1 MSCFHHRLGWWA
13 ARCCSRAGA
22 TEKGAAA
29 EEDCK
34 EHCKEDCK
42 ENPCWCE
49 FQWQQHAN
57 VYWIGFLC
65 GNCVRICVPMI
76 LWNCKRP
83 RCLGSK
89 AWKNISKDKPWQ
101 AVTDKPWQAH
111 RCLRSNWRPLSIF
124 VILCGHLFWWLL
136 MQAATSL
143 DSERDEK
150 QRTADERVLDPQFGV

>member
-42 ENPCWCE
+42 ENPWWCE
-49 FQWQQHAN
+49 FQWQQHDN
-57 VYWIGFLC
+57 VYWIGFPC
-65 GNCVRICVPMI
+65 GNCVGICVPMI
-76 LWNCKRP
+76 LWNCKTP
-83 RCLGSK
+83 RCPRVQSVK
-89 AWKNISKDKPWQ
+89 EHFQRQTMTSHDIQ
-101 AVTDKPWQAH
+101 AMTSPSVLEIELKTFM
-111 RCLRSNWRPLSIF
+111 N
-124 VILCGHLFWWLL
+124 LCGHLFWWLL

-150 QRTADERVLDPQFGV
+150 QRMADERVLDPQFGV